1 LIGVGVPLGWVLIV
15 HPSENDPG
23 GSGSGFVTAVAGVA
37 ASYVL
42 LTIIAGFVSAR
53 SRAGSSAR
61 RMRAPWEHGAT
72 EWQPQGWT
80 YHRLEEVL
88 IAAALVSVVICMVL
102 FLTIGGFT
110 G

>member
-1 LIGVGVPLGWVLIV
+1 MIGVGVPLGWVLIV

-23 GSGSGFVTAVAGVA
+23 GSGS
-37 ASYVL
+37 
-42 LTIIAGFVSAR
+42 GFVSAR